1 MKAPPRKKERLGG
14 QAEAHAER
22 TYLHGTT
29 ARDAVNPEYDIVLP
43 AGVRTEL
50 LRRAI
55 NRQSRTAAKRQHI
68 GLLTVTTLL
77 SLALLLSLLTNAW
90 IAAFGAIGRH
100 TAPSMSPPV
109 PVQAQPPAVPPSP
122 VAPAR
127 PVYRE
132 WVPQNGGGWI
142 LVYGDCTPARSDFF
156 QPDPAPRAMLAV
168 SSRASSELRIGP
180 PVK

>member
-22 TYLHGTT
+22 TCLHGTT

-43 AGVRTEL
+43 AGVRMEL

-55 NRQSRTAAKRQHI
+55 NRRPRAATKRQR
-68 GLLTVTTLL
+68 LEPRV
-77 SLALLLSLLTNAW
+77 SLALLIVAAISSLLTIGW

-100 TAPSMSPPV
+100 AAPSTSPPV
-109 PVQAQPPAVPPSP
+109 PVQAQPPAVPLPTTSQP
-122 VAPAR
+122 QL
-127 PVYRE
+127 YRE

-168 SSRASSELRIGP
+168 SSHASSELRIDP
-180 PVK
+180 L